1 MSGSARAWLRADIVT
16 IFPEMVTPVLSTSM
30 LQRGQESG
38 LLDLRAVDLRDYA
51 EGRHNQV
58 DDTPYGGG
66 AGMVLQPDPLF
77 RCVEDLTADS
87 LQARVILTS
96 PAGVPFRQKLAEEL
110 AQCGHMVILCGRY
123 EGIDERVRQHL
134 VTDEISLGD
143 FVMTGGEI
151 AALAIVDAAARLV
164 PGVLGADES
173 AQDETF
179 TSGLLE
185 YPHYTRPP
193 EFRGWTVPEVLL
205 GGNHEAIRKWR
216 RKQSLMRTL
225 VHRPDLLWTHEWTP
239 EDRRMLEELSDYEI

>member
-1 MSGSARAWLRADIVT
+1 
-16 IFPEMVTPVLSTSM
+16 
-30 LQRGQESG
+30 
-38 LLDLRAVDLRDYA
+38 
-51 EGRHNQV
+51 
-58 DDTPYGGG
+58 
-66 AGMVLQPDPLF
+66 
-77 RCVEDLTADS
+77 
-87 LQARVILTS
+87 LTS